1 MTIAAERTRTVQA
14 YRVYI
19 KATPQAIWDAITKPE
34 WTAKYGYA
42 GMVDYELRPGGKFR
56 VHANEGMKAFGMP
69 DIISDDE
76 VIQADP
82 PHMLVQTWRMLMSP
96 EMAAEGFTHLTYTIE
111 PVRGGVTKLT
121 VTHDLTGASKFAAL
135 LAGESEVEG
144 AGGGWSEVLSGLKT
158 LLETGQ
164 PLPFQSGPPQN

>member
-1 MTIAAERTRTVQA
+1 MTTTTGETAVITQV

-19 KATPQAIWDAITKPE
+19 NATPQAIWDAITKPE

-69 DIISDDE
+69 DIISDGE

-82 PHMLVQTWRMLMSP
+82 PRTLVQTWRMLMSP
-96 EMAAEGFTHLTYTIE
+96 EMAAEGFTHLT
-111 PVRGGVTKLT
+111 
-121 VTHDLTGASKFAAL
+121 
-135 LAGESEVEG
+135 
-144 AGGGWSEVLSGLKT
+144 
-158 LLETGQ
+158 
-164 PLPFQSGPPQN
+164 